1 MRTRPGD
8 QWVIANRIAAATDP
22 MALESASFRYYVT
35 LLAPTPARWAPPPDE
50 LPPARGR
57 TFLVFSCEP
66 LLGQGEPS
74 PAYQEYVR
82 AFTAKL
88 GPPARFE
95 YPMERKASGS
105 PLSDTIIV
113 RQFEAP
119 P

>member
-1 MRTRPGD
+1 
-8 QWVIANRIAAATDP
+8 
-22 MALESASFRYYVT
+22 
-35 LLAPTPARWAPPPDE
+35 
-50 LPPARGR
+50 
-57 TFLVFSCEP
+57 VFSCEP

-88 GPPARFE
+88 GPSARFE